1 VFFGLQYFIK
11 KYILEDFETYFFKQ
25 PKEKVVAEYARRIN
39 NYLGENN
46 VGTKH
51 IEDLHDLGYIPMVIE
66 QSGRGERSYDI
77 YSRLLKERV
86 IFLVGPVNDMSANM
100 VVAQLLFLEAEN
112 PDKDISLYI
121 NSPGGSV
128 TAGMSIY
135 DTMQFIK
142 PDVSTLCIG
151 QAASMGAFLLSAGA
165 KGKRFSL
172 PNSRIMIHQPSGG
185 FQGQSTDIQIHAKE
199 IMYLREK
206 LNAILASHTGRTVE
220 EIDKDTERDN
230 FMSAEE
236 SVKYGMIDKVIA
248 KRSQA

>member
-1 VFFGLQYFIK
+1 MSDFFVNNSQML
-11 KYILEDFETYFFKQ
+11 T
-25 PKEKVVAEYARRIN
+25 PKN
-39 NYLGENN
+39 
-46 VGTKH
+46 
-51 IEDLHDLGYIPMVIE
+51 LGYIPMVIE

-86 IFLVGPVNDMSANM
+86 IFLVGPVNDMSANL

-230 FMSAEE
+230 FMSSEE

-248 KRSQA
+248 KRSHAE